1 MANATRLIKK
11 YPNRRLYDTQT
22 SAYITL
28 ADVKQLVLGNESFRV
43 VDAKS
48 GEELTRS
55 ILLQIILEEEAG
67 GAPLFSSPMLAQ
79 IIRFYGHAM
88 QGMMGAYLEKTM
100 QAFVEIQ
107 NKMQEQSK
115 SFYDSKGMPNPEMWA
130 QFMSMQTPMIQTMMG
145 NYIEQSKNL
154 FVQMQEQMQA
164 QTRNMFQNFPFPMSP
179 GAGVGPGGTGGPGHP
194 PGEKGEKGEK
204 GERAERAERGER
216 GERGATADR
225 GATVDRGDAGPK
237 K

>member
-1 MANATRLIKK
+1 MENVMANATRLIKK

-28 ADVKQLVLGNESFRV
+28 ADVKQLVLENEDFRV
-43 VDAKS
+43 IDAKS
-48 GEELTRS
+48 NEDLTRS

-67 GAPLFSSPMLAQ
+67 GAPLFSSSMLAQ

-115 SFYDSKGMPNPEMWA
+115 GFYDAKGMPNPEMWA
-130 QFMSMQTPMIQTMMG
+130 QFMSVQAPMIQTMMG

-164 QTRNMFQNFPFPMSP
+164 QTRNMFQNFPFPGTP
-179 GAGVGPGGTGGPGHP
+179 APGGGQATS
-194 PGEKGEKGEK
+194 EKK
-204 GERAERAERGER
+204 
-216 GERGATADR
+216 
-225 GATVDRGDAGPK
+225 
-237 K
+237 

>member
-28 ADVKQLVLGNESFRV
+28 ADVKQLVLENEDFRV

-48 GEELTRS
+48 NEDLTRS

-67 GAPLFSSPMLAQ
+67 GAPLFSSGMLAQ

-115 SFYDSKGMPNPEMWA
+115 GFYDAKGMPNPEMWA
-130 QFMSMQTPMIQTMMG
+130 QFMSVQAPMIQTMMG

-164 QTRNMFQNFPFPMSP
+164 QTRNMFQNFPFP
-179 GAGVGPGGTGGPGHP
+179 GAPVPGGGQPAS
-194 PGEKGEKGEK
+194 EKK
-204 GERAERAERGER
+204 
-216 GERGATADR
+216 
-225 GATVDRGDAGPK
+225 
-237 K
+237 

>member
-1 MANATRLIKK
+1 MATTTRLIKK

-28 ADVKQLVLGNESFRV
+28 ADVKQLVLESEDFKV

-48 GEELTRS
+48 NEDLTRS

-67 GAPLFSSPMLAQ
+67 GHPLFSSPMLSQ
-79 IIRFYGHAM
+79 MIRFYGHAM
-88 QGMMGAYLEKTM
+88 QGMMGTYLEKTM

-107 NKMQEQSK
+107 GKMQDQSK
-115 SFYDSKGMPNPEMWA
+115 AFYDAKGMPNPEMWT
-130 QFMSMQTPMIQTMMG
+130 QFMSVQTPMIQTMMS

-154 FVQMQEQMQA
+154 FVQMQDQMQA
-164 QTRNMFQNFPFPMSP
+164 QARNMFQNFPFPGM
-179 GAGVGPGGTGGPGHP
+179 
-194 PGEKGEKGEK
+194 
-204 GERAERAERGER
+204 
-216 GERGATADR
+216 DN
-225 GATVDRGDAGPK
+225 K

>member
-1 MANATRLIKK
+1 MAASTRMIKK

-28 ADVKQLVLGNESFRV
+28 TDVKQLVLDAEDFKV
-43 VDAKS
+43 LDAKS
-48 GEELTRS
+48 NEDLTRS

-67 GAPLFSSPMLAQ
+67 GQPLFSSQMLAQ

-107 NKMQEQSK
+107 NKVQDQSK
-115 SFYDSKGMPNPEMWA
+115 AFYDAKGMPNPEMWT
-130 QFMSMQTPMIQTMMG
+130 QFMSGQTPMIQSMMS

-154 FVQMQEQMQA
+154 FVQMQDQMQQQA
-164 QTRNMFQNFPFPMSP
+164 RVMFQNFPFP
-179 GAGVGPGGTGGPGHP
+179 
-194 PGEKGEKGEK
+194 
-204 GERAERAERGER
+204 
-216 GERGATADR
+216 GATPGSND
-225 GATVDRGDAGPK
+225 K
-237 K
+237 

>member
-28 ADVKQLVLGNESFRV
+28 ADVKQLVLANENFKIL
-43 VDAKS
+43 DAKS
-48 GEELTRS
+48 NEDLTRS

-88 QGMMGAYLEKTM
+88 QGMMGTYLEKTM

-107 NKMQEQSK
+107 NKMQDQSK
-115 SFYDSKGMPNPEMWA
+115 SLYDAKGMPNPELWS
-130 QFMSMQTPMIQTMMG
+130 QFMSMQAPMVQAMMG
-145 NYIEQSKNL
+145 SYIEQSKNM

-164 QTRNMFQNFPFPMSP
+164 QTRNMFQNFPFPGASGNP
-179 GAGVGPGGTGGPGHP
+179 GPASQRQESGAGEPATGAADGP
-194 PGEKGEKGEK
+194 
-204 GERAERAERGER
+204 ERSR
-216 GERGATADR
+216 
-225 GATVDRGDAGPK
+225 
-237 K
+237 